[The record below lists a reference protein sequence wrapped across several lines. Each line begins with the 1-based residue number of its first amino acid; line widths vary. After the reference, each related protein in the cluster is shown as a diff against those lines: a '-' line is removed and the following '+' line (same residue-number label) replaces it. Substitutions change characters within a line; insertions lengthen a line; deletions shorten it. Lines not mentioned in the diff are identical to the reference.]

1 MKRLLLTIISTSI
14 LLLLLAFTNYRE
26 WFLDKPLDYWYAF
39 QSEVRHPAGWEAMR
53 RMRYG
58 VPYTLS
64 VELKEA
70 AKAGQ
75 LHDPVFLFEPN
86 SFYQDSLHTDLRMPE
101 PAVFYYY
108 TGLQCVWMNS
118 PTVRKANYFVMI
130 RKGEVKIEPIRT
142 TRQLQEIL
150 TRYKSFTPIL

>member
-14 LLLLLAFTNYRE
+14 LLLLLAFGKYRD
-26 WFLDKPLDYWYAF
+26 WFLDKPLDYWYGFCA
-39 QSEVRHPAGWEAMR
+39 EVRRPASPEEVR
-53 RMRYG
+53 RIRYG
-58 VPYTLS
+58 LPYTLS
-64 VELKEA
+64 MKIQEA

-86 SFYQDSLHTDLRMPE
+86 SFYRDSLHMDLRMPE

-108 TGLQCVWMNS
+108 TGLQSVSMNS
-118 PTVRKANYFVMI
+118 PTVQKANCLVRI
-130 RKGEVKIEPIRT
+130 RKGEVRIEHIGTP
-142 TRQLQEIL
+142 RQLQQIL